1 MFLIKD
7 LTHAQQGVAEVHNT
21 KDIRASFDA
30 DQGALEQIVT
40 GALDKMM
47 AGDASPDA
55 AAASIG
61 AQSAQLVQNF
71 IDENR
76 VTPPSDYSKKTQKTT
91 LYETGT
97 HIRDRIAFKVVDS

>member
-30 DQGALEQIVT
+30 DQGALEQIAT

-47 AGDASPDA
+47 AGDVSSDA
-55 AAASIG
+55 TAAFIG
-61 AQSAQLVQNF
+61 VSSAQLVHS
-71 IDENR
+71 
-76 VTPPSDYSKKTQKTT
+76 T
-91 LYETGT
+91 
-97 HIRDRIAFKVVDS
+97 